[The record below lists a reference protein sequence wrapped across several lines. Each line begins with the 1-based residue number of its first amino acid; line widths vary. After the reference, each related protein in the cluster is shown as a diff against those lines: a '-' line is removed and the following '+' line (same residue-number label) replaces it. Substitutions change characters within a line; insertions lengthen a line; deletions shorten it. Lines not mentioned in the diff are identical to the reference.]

1 MKQYD
6 AYIFDMDWTL
16 LDTSTWILDSLYE
29 AIIQCGINIDRKKIS
44 TSLIWYKIWEIIDI
58 LGLWKDDETKSKIIA
73 KFREIY
79 DANAHKNVVWYDFP
93 LKYVKNLIWNKKDI
107 FIATNKPSRATNLIL
122 EKLNIDFAKDVYYP
136 DKYDGKT
143 LDKSEMIA
151 DIIGKYGLKPSNV
164 AYIWDTDV
172 DYKAACENGCD
183 FWFAKHG
190 YSENAEYLS
199 ANADFIFWE

>member
-93 LKYVKNLIWNKKDI
+93 LKYVKNLIWNNKDI

-164 AYIWDTDV
+164 AYIWDTDI
-172 DYKAACENGCD
+172 DYKAAHENGCA
-183 FWFAKHG
+183 FWFAKYG
-190 YSENAEYLS
+190 YSENIEYLS
-199 ANADFIFWE
+199 NNADFIFWE

>member
-1 MKQYD
+1 
-6 AYIFDMDWTL
+6 MDWTL

-122 EKLNIDFAKDVYYP
+122 KELNMNFAKDVYYP
-136 DKYDGKT
+136 DKYDDKV
-143 LDKSEMIA
+143 LNKSEMVS
-151 DIIGKYGLKPSNV
+151 DIIRKYSLDPSKTV
-164 AYIWDTDV
+164 YIGDTDI
-172 DYKAACENGCD
+172 DYKAAHENGCV
-183 FWFAKHG
+183 FWFAKYG
-190 YSENAEYLS
+190 YSENIEYLS
-199 ANADFIFWE
+199 NNADFIFWE